1 MSFPHNPPKCQE
13 RSLSWH
19 PNCISPTTSHPG
31 KCRTSKGKQVLL
43 PGLEGLVAIL
53 LRAYLP
59 KVWRW
64 CPKSLQKGL
73 FLAKSHFPL
82 VQRTQEVFCPSS
94 QMEGKAGSPPQ
105 GPCLCG
111 IIIIFTTECVPKA
124 YVYTH
129 VCVCIGMSVHMFTY
143 VGMCMV
149 TCVRTIV
156 YVYATCMCV
165 FICAFICSWC
175 VCTCVYAPR
184 TQRAA

>member
-1 MSFPHNPPKCQE
+1 MPRRPPAITAQAVQTQLTLEPFPMSFPHNPPKCEE

-53 LRAYLP
+53 LRAHLP
-59 KVWRW
+59 KDWRW

-94 QMEGKAGSPPQ
+94 QMEGEAGSPPK
-105 GPCLCG
+105 GP
-111 IIIIFTTECVPKA
+111 
-124 YVYTH
+124 
-129 VCVCIGMSVHMFTY
+129 VCVGSLSSLQLSASPRP
-143 VGMCMV
+143 MCTRM
-149 TCVRTIV
+149 CA
-156 YVYATCMCV
+156 YA
-165 FICAFICSWC
+165 
-175 VCTCVYAPR
+175 
-184 TQRAA
+184 